1 MAENGQKFS
10 SGKVYIGNE
19 TNFDEYLK
27 MFSDP
32 ESEIELEIDTDEQ
45 IKNIEKKSKNDSE
58 KELIKLFNEQKELKE
73 KEESKVPISDASLL
87 DIKTRLEKEGYI
99 ATDIIL
105 YTIRNAMML
114 HMPILVEGEP
124 GVGKT
129 SLANALAKGYGLE
142 LIKIQFYEGIS
153 NNDILY
159 EYDYPKQ
166 MLYMNAI
173 RDNINMDLKGLD
185 ANSALKKLS
194 ENGIDFF
201 DKNFLIE
208 RPLLKAISGDKQK
221 VLLLDEVDKTS
232 EETEYLLLEILS
244 DYTITIPEY
253 GTIKCNPNAI
263 PIVFLTSN
271 NYRELSDALK
281 RRCLYLY
288 IEPKNIDESKKII
301 AAKANVSNEFAL
313 KVAQK
318 VEEIR
323 KLNLK
328 QKPSISDSINWA
340 LTLMNGMG
348 IDVFNDEKALI
359 ASLGTILKN
368 KTDIDLVKKAGIL

>member
-1 MAENGQKFS
+1 MEENGQKFS
-10 SGKVYIGNE
+10 SGKVYTEN
-19 TNFDEYLK
+19 TTDYNKLLK
-27 MFSDP
+27 MASETEIEK
-32 ESEIELEIDTDEQ
+32 ESEE
-45 IKNIEKKSKNDSE
+45 EKKSTNEILNILSE
-58 KELIKLFNEQKELKE
+58 KNTEEDSTYQLDESLTEIKKK
-73 KEESKVPISDASLL
+73 
-87 DIKTRLEKEGYI
+87 LENEGYI

-105 YTIRNAMML
+105 YTIRNAMTL

-129 SLANALAKGYGLE
+129 SLAKALAKGYGLE

-194 ENGIDFF
+194 ENGINFF

-208 RPLLKAISGDKQK
+208 RPLLKAISGDKKK

-253 GTIKCNPNAI
+253 GTIKCNPEAI

-288 IEPKNIDESKKII
+288 IEPKNIEESKKII
-301 AAKANVSNEFAL
+301 AAKANVSEEFAL

-318 VEEIR
+318 VNEIR

-348 IDVFNDEKALI
+348 IDVFNDEDVMI

-368 KTDIDLVKKAGIL
+368 KTDIDLVKRAGIL